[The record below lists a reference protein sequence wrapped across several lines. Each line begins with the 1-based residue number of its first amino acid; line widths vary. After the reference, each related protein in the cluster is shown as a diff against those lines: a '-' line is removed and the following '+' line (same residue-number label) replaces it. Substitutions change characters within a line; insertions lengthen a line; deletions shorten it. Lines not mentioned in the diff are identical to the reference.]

1 MHRSDTCLS
10 PDVTEPMPAPA
21 PSGTR
26 LVETPAPPARAPK
39 PPIIAEDTAGVR
51 RGLVALV
58 PDLRAR
64 AFRLAGERVLADD
77 LVQDTVERALRFE
90 AQYIRGTN
98 LRAWV
103 YQVLF
108 SVFVTRYRRKRRERN
123 ALRDLGFDPCSWT
136 IPEAFDRDATALS
149 LTPSTTR
156 ELDALPAG
164 FRSAVVMV
172 DIEER
177 TYREAADELGVP
189 VGTVMS
195 RLHRGRKLL
204 ASKLRDAA

>member
-1 MHRSDTCLS
+1 MSPISSCLA
-10 PDVTEPMPAPA
+10 PAPA
-21 PSGTR
+21 AR
-26 LVETPAPPARAPK
+26 TPKAPILAD
-39 PPIIAEDTAGVR
+39 DTEALR
-51 RGLVALV
+51 RGLVAMV
-58 PDLRAR
+58 PELRAR
-64 AFRLAGERVLADD
+64 AFRLSNERVLADD

-123 ALRDLGFDPCSWT
+123 ALRDLGFDPCAWT
-136 IPEAFDRDATALS
+136 VPEAFDRDAAAGA

-156 ELDALPAG
+156 ELDALPPG

-177 TYREAADELGVP
+177 TYREAAAELGVP

>member
-1 MHRSDTCLS
+1 MNR
-10 PDVTEPMPAPA
+10 E
-21 PSGTR
+21 
-26 LVETPAPPARAPK
+26 
-39 PPIIAEDTAGVR
+39 AEDAMRSISKSPVSNVPLVPRAATVRGAREPVVANDTEGVR

-64 AFRLAGERVLADD
+64 AFHLAGERAVADD

-123 ALRDLGFDPCSWT
+123 ALRDLGSDPCAWT
-136 IPEAFDRDATALS
+136 VPEAFDGEAAALA

-156 ELDALPAG
+156 ELDALPPG
-164 FRSAVVMV
+164 FRCAVVMV
-172 DIEER
+172 DIVEL
-177 TYREAADELGVP
+177 TYREAASELGVP

-204 ASKLRDAA
+204 AGKLRDAA